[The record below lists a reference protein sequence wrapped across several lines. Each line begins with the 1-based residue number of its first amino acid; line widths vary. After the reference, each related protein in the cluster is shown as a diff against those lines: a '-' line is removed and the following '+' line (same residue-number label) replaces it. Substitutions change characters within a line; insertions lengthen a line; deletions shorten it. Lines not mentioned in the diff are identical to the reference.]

1 MSVLQTHS
9 MTNHHVSF
17 DLSHVGETLKTW
29 LIRYRQRR
37 DLAQLPEHALH
48 DFGQSWS
55 SVASEVNKPFW
66 QA

>member
-29 LIRYRQRR
+29 LTRYRQRR
-37 DLAQLPEHALH
+37 ELAQLSEHALN
-48 DFGQSWS
+48 DIGQSWS
-55 SVASEVNKPFW
+55 SVADEVNKPFW

>member
-1 MSVLQTHS
+1 MSVLHTHS

-29 LIRYRQRR
+29 LARYRQRR
-37 DLAQLPEHALH
+37 ELAQLSEQALG
-48 DFGQSWS
+48 DIGQSWS
-55 SVASEVNKPFW
+55 SVAYEANKPFW